1 VLLGVVALIAVQ
13 RGVVNST
20 TLLLIAVV
28 VPSIILH
35 EVSHGAVALLFGDDT
50 ARRAGRLTLNPIK
63 HIDPFGTLIL
73 PAILAL
79 SGFGVLGYAKPV
91 PVNTRRMRNPRNDG
105 LVVSL
110 AGPLV
115 NVSLALLSIVW
126 LRVVRHPLFLSTSSG
141 PLLDR
146 AVLLFGY
153 VNVLL
158 AVFNL
163 LPIPPLDGSAIV
175 ERILPRTWWPGWQ
188 RLRQYA
194 MPALIIIVLLAPG
207 VLTRVF
213 DPAIRL
219 WLRILS
225 G

>member
-79 SGFGVLGYAKPV
+79 SGFGVFGYAIPATTGWWSAWPV
-91 PVNTRRMRNPRNDG
+91 R
-105 LVVSL
+105 S
-110 AGPLV
+110 
-115 NVSLALLSIVW
+115 
-126 LRVVRHPLFLSTSSG
+126 
-141 PLLDR
+141 
-146 AVLLFGY
+146 
-153 VNVLL
+153 
-158 AVFNL
+158 
-163 LPIPPLDGSAIV
+163 
-175 ERILPRTWWPGWQ
+175 
-188 RLRQYA
+188 
-194 MPALIIIVLLAPG
+194 
-207 VLTRVF
+207 
-213 DPAIRL
+213 
-219 WLRILS
+219 
-225 G
+225 

>member
-1 VLLGVVALIAVQ
+1 
-13 RGVVNST
+13 
-20 TLLLIAVV
+20 
-28 VPSIILH
+28 
-35 EVSHGAVALLFGDDT
+35 
-50 ARRAGRLTLNPIK
+50 
-63 HIDPFGTLIL
+63 
-73 PAILAL
+73 
-79 SGFGVLGYAKPV
+79 
-91 PVNTRRMRNPRNDG
+91 
-105 LVVSL
+105 VVSL
-110 AGPLV
+110 AGPVV
-115 NVSLALLSIVW
+115 NVGLALLSIVW

-141 PLLDR
+141 PLVDR

>member
-79 SGFGVLGYAKPV
+79 SGFGVFGYAKPV

-219 WLRILS
+219 WLRVLS

>member
-1 VLLGVVALIAVQ
+1 LGVVALIAVQ

-79 SGFGVLGYAKPV
+79 SGFGVFGYAKPV

-219 WLRILS
+219 WLRVLS

>member
-79 SGFGVLGYAKPV
+79 SGFGVFGYAKPV

-115 NVSLALLSIVW
+115 NICLALLSVVW
-126 LRVVRHPLFLSTSSG
+126 IRATHHPIYLDSG

-146 AVLLFGY
+146 AVFWFGY

-188 RLRQYA
+188 RIRQYA
-194 MPALIIIVLLAPG
+194 LPALILIVLLAPS
-207 VLTRVF
+207 VLNKVF
-213 DPAIRL
+213 DPARNL
-219 WLRILS
+219 WLNLLTS
-225 G
+225 